1 MKLDD
6 VGHIGIIGTGMI
18 ATSMAVL
25 TTGHGYKTT
34 LLALNDELE
43 LESKKEYGRFFEEII
58 AYGLMT
64 DDQAGI
70 CARYLNYTQ
79 EYDGLSDVDVI
90 FESVVE
96 DLDVKHSVYGEI
108 EKHCPAVR
116 AICSVSSAI
125 VADDLAAGMGKYKDR
140 IVVTHPFYPPHLVP
154 YFEIC
159 TGSETADG
167 VSGFAKALLES
178 LGRKPVVLKK
188 SAPGFIGNRLQFAL
202 WREALHIV
210 ESGIADPRDI
220 DTCLMYSFCPR
231 YTSLGIFEHFDNGG
245 LSLNYSTCKALFPNL
260 SDAKEVPKAITDRI
274 AAGDL
279 GQKTGVGFYD
289 WREVDMQAYRKR
301 VTAPYLKMLKFDP
314 PEEEPNGQ

>member
-1 MKLDD
+1 MRLDN
-6 VGHIGIIGTGMI
+6 VTHIGVIGTGMI

-34 LLALNDELE
+34 LLARHADRELA
-43 LESKKEYGRFFEEII
+43 SKKEYQRFFDELI
-58 AYGLMT
+58 ASGLMT
-64 DDQAGI
+64 ADQAGI

-79 EYDGLSDVDVI
+79 DYGDLSDVDVV

-96 DLDVKHSVYGEI
+96 ALDVKHSVYEEI
-108 EKHCPAVR
+108 EKHCPDVK

-125 VADDLAAGMGKYKDR
+125 VADDLAAGMGRYKDR
-140 IVVTHPFYPPHLVP
+140 IVVAHPFYPPHLVP
-154 YFEIC
+154 YFEIA

-167 VSGFAKALLES
+167 VAGLAKALLES
-178 LGRKPVVLKK
+178 MGRKPVVLKK

-202 WREALHIV
+202 WREALYIV

-231 YTSLGIFEHFDNGG
+231 YTSIGIFEHFDNGG
-245 LSLNYSTCKALFPNL
+245 LNLNYSTCKALFPDL
-260 SDAKEVPKAITDRI
+260 SDSKEVPRSITDRI

-289 WREVDMQAYRKR
+289 WRDVDMEAYRKR
-301 VTAPYLKMLKFDP
+301 VTAPYLNLFNFDL
-314 PEEEPNGQ
+314 PEE